1 MKLTNEALGQV
12 LREFAHEYNHYF
24 RSDSDIKYAIVYLK
38 DGLKFFKY
46 VGADIYSDIWFDDA
60 AVTRLAMELYRDD
73 LIKHLNMTLP
83 QIQDKKKPKKMT
95 VNEIEEALGYKV
107 EIVSG

>member
-1 MKLTNEALGQV
+1 MKLTNEALGHV
-12 LREFAHEYNHYF
+12 LKEFAWKYNHCF
-24 RSDSDIKYAIVYLK
+24 RPKCDIKYAIVYFA
-38 DGLKFFKY
+38 DGLKFFEY

-73 LIKHLNMTLP
+73 LIKHL
-83 QIQDKKKPKKMT
+83 QDKEKPKKMT

-107 EIVSG
+107 EIISK